1 MSTPSI
7 SLRSAPNWRE
17 TPIELKPFEPWITR
31 SPTNPRFTSSSIDE
45 VADAPNT
52 VMNANKATPI
62 MSAPDVEAVRR
73 GLRLAFSRAT
83 IGSAPRG
90 ERVGQ
95 NVADEVVAL
104 SSHIQ
109 NNTGIDVIPDISTDR
124 KEQIT

>member
-52 VMNANKATPI
+52 VMNATKATPI

-73 GLRLAFSRAT
+73 GLRIA
-83 IGSAPRG
+83 
-90 ERVGQ
+90 
-95 NVADEVVAL
+95 
-104 SSHIQ
+104 
-109 NNTGIDVIPDISTDR
+109 DR
-124 KEQIT
+124 KSVGKGTSVSVRLDLGGRRLLKKQKNK